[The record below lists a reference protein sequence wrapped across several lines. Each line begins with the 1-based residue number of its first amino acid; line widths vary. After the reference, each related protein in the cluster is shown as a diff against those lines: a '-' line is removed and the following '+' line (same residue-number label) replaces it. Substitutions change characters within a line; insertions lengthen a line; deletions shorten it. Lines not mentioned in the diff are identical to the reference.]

1 MFNIIIAGSRTFTD
15 FNLLVA
21 TCDIV
26 INETFSDKSIK
37 IIEGGAKGADLLG
50 RRYANLRKY
59 PVETF
64 PAQWSLYGKAAGYKR
79 NEQMANVSQA
89 LIAFWE
95 KESRGTKHMI
105 DIATAKGLEVFIL
118 RIVDDGLPKLFKHK

>member
-1 MFNIIIAGSRTFTD
+1 LNIIVAGSRTFTD

-21 TCDIV
+21 TCDTV
-26 INETFSDKSIK
+26 IRECYSDLPIK
-37 IIEGGAKGADLLG
+37 IIEGGAKGADALG
-50 RRYANLRKY
+50 RRYAHLRKY

-64 PAQWSLYGKAAGYKR
+64 PAQWSVYGKAAGYKR
-79 NEQMANVSQA
+79 NEQMAKVSQA

-105 DIATAKGLEVFIL
+105 DIAKQNGLRVFVL
-118 RIVDDGLPKLFKHK
+118 RIEDNGLPKLFESK